1 MYELKHCCMSG
12 GINTDRYIDIS
23 KCLRTNTTDIL
34 ISKYRNIFII
44 VQCFCLQE
52 EAEARNDIN
61 IRDTS

>member
-1 MYELKHCCMSG
+1 MYEF
-12 GINTDRYIDIS
+12 IDKS
-23 KCLRTNTTDIL
+23 KCLRTNTTDIS